1 MYSPMKNLL
10 LMSVLLITT
19 YNFSIAAEI
28 APKNQLELPI
38 NQLEPVEFIKI
49 ITTDMLNIV
58 KQNKTLISKDP
69 KQLLQIVDNKIM
81 PFVANNTIARKV
93 MGFKWKTATTKQKQ
107 DFTEEFTIYLK
118 RFYSRA
124 FLSYDKQ
131 TLVYDPKPKMKGNN
145 IATISTSLQENG
157 KPDIQ
162 IDYKL
167 YKQKDGGWIMIDI
180 VVEGISLVINNQRG
194 YGNQIKSE
202 GIDSVIVK
210 LRYNNSKEFK

>member
-1 MYSPMKNLL
+1 MKNLL